1 MVSISNG
8 YGLRPG
14 VRPDRL
20 LCARLE
26 HNNRRVLCGE
36 RVVLSLR
43 GAVAGLS
50 GPSVGALQRPRHLSS
65 GHQGEDMA
73 TYEEILAMCRELYA
87 KQHLEARRGPG
98 IKTCYIAHAKELL
111 GLPKKPRLSPL
122 PRKHPCPPE
131 KLPLIRQA
139 FIALGMLP
147 PGNGR

>member
-8 YGLRPG
+8 YGLCPG
-14 VRPDRL
+14 VRPDGL

-36 RVVLSLR
+36 RAALSLR

-50 GPSVGALQRPRHLSS
+50 GPSVGALQRPATCHSVTW
-65 GHQGEDMA
+65 GEDMA
-73 TYEEILAMCRELYA
+73 TYEEILAMCKDLYA
-87 KQHLEARRGPG
+87 KQHPEARRGPG
-98 IKTCYIAHAKELL
+98 IKTCYIAHAKELF
-111 GLPKKPRLSPL
+111 GMPKKPRTATR
-122 PRKHPCPPE
+122 PRECPCPPE

-147 PGNGR
+147 PENGR